1 MKLLRYGP
9 PGAEKPGLL
18 DDRGRIHELGA
29 EIGDIDSET
38 IAPHGLDRLR
48 QLDRDDLP
56 VVSGTPRIGVPLSGI
71 GKIVAVGL
79 NYADHAKEAG
89 MPIPEEPVLFTKATS
104 AISGPFDPVVI
115 PAGSVKTDWEVELAF
130 VIGRTARSVAEEDA
144 ISHIAG
150 YCIMNDV
157 SERAFQLERG
167 GQWVKGKSADT
178 FAPIGPWLVTPDEVP
193 DPQNLRMR
201 LEVNNKRYQDG
212 NTNTMIF
219 GVATLVSYISRYM
232 TLLPGD
238 VVTTGTPPGVGQ
250 GQKPPVFLAPG
261 DVMVL
266 RIAGLGEQ
274 RQELVAA

>member
-29 EIGDIDSET
+29 EIGDIDPET

-56 VVSGTPRIGVPLSGI
+56 LVPGTPRIGVPLSGI

-157 SERAFQLERG
+157 SERAYQLERG

>member
-29 EIGDIDSET
+29 EIGDIDPET

-48 QLDRDDLP
+48 RLDRDDLP
-56 VVSGTPRIGVPLSGI
+56 LVSGTPRIGVPLSGI

-157 SERAFQLERG
+157 SERAYQLERG

>member
-1 MKLLRYGP
+1 
-9 PGAEKPGLL
+9 
-18 DDRGRIHELGA
+18 
-29 EIGDIDSET
+29 
-38 IAPHGLDRLR
+38 
-48 QLDRDDLP
+48 
-56 VVSGTPRIGVPLSGI
+56 
-71 GKIVAVGL
+71 
-79 NYADHAKEAG
+79 
-89 MPIPEEPVLFTKATS
+89 
-104 AISGPFDPVVI
+104 
-115 PAGSVKTDWEVELAF
+115 
-130 VIGRTARSVAEEDA
+130 
-144 ISHIAG
+144 
-150 YCIMNDV
+150 MNDV
-157 SERAFQLERG
+157 SERAYQLERG

-250 GQKPPVFLAPG
+250 GQKPPVYLAPG

>member
-9 PGAEKPGLL
+9 PGAERPGLL

-29 EIGDIDSET
+29 EIGDLDPET
-38 IAPHGLDRLR
+38 IAPHALERLR
-48 QLDRDDLP
+48 QIDRDDLP
-56 VVSGTPRIGVPLSGI
+56 VVRGTPRIGVPVSGI

-115 PAGSVKTDWEVELAF
+115 PEGSAKTDWEVELAF
-130 VIGRTARSVAEEDA
+130 VIGQTARYVAEQDA
-144 ISHIAG
+144 ISYIAG
-150 YCIMNDV
+150 YCILNDV

-193 DPQNLRMR
+193 DPQNLGMQ

-238 VVTTGTPPGVGQ
+238 IVTTGTPPGVGQ
-250 GQKPPVFLAPG
+250 GQTPPLFLKPG

-266 RIAGLGEQ
+266 RIEGLGEQ
-274 RQELVAA
+274 RQELIAV

>member
-9 PGAEKPGLL
+9 PGAERPGLL

-29 EIGDIDSET
+29 EIGDLDPET
-38 IAPHGLDRLR
+38 ITPHALDRLR
-48 QLDRDDLP
+48 RLDHDDLP
-56 VVSGTPRIGVPLSGI
+56 VVPGTPRIGVPLNGI

-79 NYADHAKEAG
+79 NYADHAKETG

-115 PAGSVKTDWEVELAF
+115 PRDSVKTDWEVELAF
-130 VIGRTARSVAEEDA
+130 VIGRTARYVAEADA
-144 ISHIAG
+144 ISHIAA

-193 DPQNLRMR
+193 DPQNLAMR
-201 LEVNNKRYQDG
+201 LKVNNKRYQDG

-219 GVATLVSYISRYM
+219 GVVTLVSYISRYM
-232 TLLPGD
+232 TLMPGD

-250 GQKPPVFLAPG
+250 GQKPPIFLKPD

-266 RIAGLGEQ
+266 SIDGLGEQ